1 MNTWPNQLEHFLISR
16 ASNAFVVIFSPGLD
30 EHILAGPYRVDKTLE
45 TNVNRAM
52 VLVQHTSANT
62 IDTGGIAC
70 EYLRSPIRLRRTIKT
85 GREWW
90 VGEDL
95 QHGEEEKNARVE
107 DRKSR
112 TGADELLPCS
122 GGGDVESSK
131 GESQDVE
138 QK

>member
-1 MNTWPNQLEHFLISR
+1 MNTWPNQLGYFLISR
-16 ASNAFVVIFSPGLD
+16 ASNAFVVILSPGLD
-30 EHILAGPYRVDKTLE
+30 EHIFAGPYRVDNTLE
-45 TNVNRAM
+45 TKVNRAM

-70 EYLRSPIRLRRTIKT
+70 EYLRSPIRLRRVIKT
-85 GREWW
+85 GSEWW
-90 VGEDL
+90 VREGL
-95 QHGEEEKNARVE
+95 QHGEEQKRAGIE

-112 TGADELLPCS
+112 TSADELFPCS
-122 GGGDVESSK
+122 GSGNVESSK